1 MMSVWELV
9 IIGTIAVFM
18 FTLLAGLVALLV
30 LVTRRSRRVQED
42 HSARITREIEKIGA
56 LQASGR
62 ISAAESAE
70 LRQALEEQG
79 SGTEAPGNSRRLC
92 KASPAVLAGVCGGL
106 AEWMNWDPTMVR
118 LGYVLATLL
127 PAFPGI
133 ILYVIMAIVMP
144 RAPDAP
150 PSKSGRALLVLVLV
164 LLVLLVLAAAA
175 VGYALLSLKAA

>member
-9 IIGTIAVFM
+9 IVGTVAVFM
-18 FTLLAGLVALLV
+18 LTLLAGLVALLV

-62 ISAAESAE
+62 ISAAEGSE
-70 LRQALEEQG
+70 LRQALEEQS
-79 SGTEAPGNSRRLC
+79 SGTAAPGNGRRLC

-150 PSKSGRALLVLVLV
+150 PTKGGRALLILVLV
-164 LLVLLVLAAAA
+164 LLVPLLLAAAA
-175 VGYALLSLKAA
+175 IVLALLSLRVS